1 MERMEKQLSAVE
13 WFGKKVLDVITT
25 DEFNNL
31 LEQAKEIFEE
41 QIQDAFDHGDMIGRA
56 AMIRE
61 LDPNDKVV
69 LKYPEMSSEEY
80 YNKTFKSE

>member
-1 MERMEKQLSAVE
+1 MKQTAVE
-13 WFGKKVLDVITT
+13 WFGEKVLDVITT

-41 QIQDAFDHGDMIGRA
+41 QIQDAFDYGDMIGRA

-61 LDPNDKVV
+61 LDSNDKVV
-69 LKYPEMSSEEY
+69 LKYPEMSSEQY
-80 YNKTFKSE
+80 YNETYKNEK